1 MPLNITIDHVSAT
14 NGSEDDSLSDGENSS
29 GVNIS
34 PSSGVGSQEYADS
47 YDAESWESLQ
57 YDELGPSDSASRPQ
71 TANHHRP
78 IVEARPPPAHRQSSR
93 RHAHQD
99 RQQRHPPVHHN
110 PVHHPPGHRQ
120 HRHSQP
126 ITPEIVDPA
135 EEYSGGYARGQPSQH
150 VRPPTGHWAP
160 SGPPPGYPPSFA
172 SGQSYQNP
180 FISNSVVP
188 ANTNQLIPFGG
199 QSGYNY
205 SPNPFSPGPST
216 GGQGYYSHGHHG
228 HHSHHGGTH
237 MNNPL
242 STRPPSGYGTQEIM
256 PYQGQGAGYYFN
268 PQGYYQANGLHG
280 MYYPFGMGQSQPP
293 QPPQPQSTPPQ
304 QSPHS
309 GPTPPPPVESSKD
322 DEKFARLEQ
331 LILDQ
336 KKEAEEKEARARKVA
351 EEKEAAEKKAAEELA
366 ARKAAEEAVAK
377 AAADAAAAAT
387 AVAKEA
393 AEAVAKEAAEV
404 AEKRLAEESA
414 ARKAAEEAA
423 AKASAAAEAAAAEVA
438 AATKPKA
445 EKKKPLRFKD
455 AVGRKFSF
463 PFHLC
468 QTWAVRIPIPHL
480 NKINTG
486 TDKSCDREWR
496 SSLSKP
502 FCMLRL

>member
-1 MPLNITIDHVSAT
+1 
-14 NGSEDDSLSDGENSS
+14 
-29 GVNIS
+29 
-34 PSSGVGSQEYADS
+34 
-47 YDAESWESLQ
+47 
-57 YDELGPSDSASRPQ
+57 
-71 TANHHRP
+71 
-78 IVEARPPPAHRQSSR
+78 
-93 RHAHQD
+93 
-99 RQQRHPPVHHN
+99 
-110 PVHHPPGHRQ
+110 
-120 HRHSQP
+120 
-126 ITPEIVDPA
+126 
-135 EEYSGGYARGQPSQH
+135 
-150 VRPPTGHWAP
+150 
-160 SGPPPGYPPSFA
+160 
-172 SGQSYQNP
+172 
-180 FISNSVVP
+180 VP

-205 SPNPFSPGPST
+205 SPNPFSPSPSA

-228 HHSHHGGTH
+228 HHNHH

-268 PQGYYQANGLHG
+268 PQGYYQASGLHG

-293 QPPQPQSTPPQ
+293 QPPQPQPTPPQ
-304 QSPHS
+304 QPPNS

-393 AEAVAKEAAEV
+393 AEAVAKEAAEA

-468 QTWAVRIPIPHL
+468 QTWAVRIPVYIL
-480 NKINTG
+480 TSGIRVLTN
-486 TDKSCDREWR
+486 
-496 SSLSKP
+496 L
-502 FCMLRL
+502 